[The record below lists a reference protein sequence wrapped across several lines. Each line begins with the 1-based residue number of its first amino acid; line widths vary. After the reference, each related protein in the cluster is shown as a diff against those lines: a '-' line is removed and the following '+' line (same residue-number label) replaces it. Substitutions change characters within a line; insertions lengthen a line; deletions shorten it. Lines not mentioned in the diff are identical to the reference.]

1 MRFDKKPRA
10 PSAAGFTLAE
20 TLVAML
26 LIGIAF
32 LATFSAIGFSR
43 TQMYRDKEMG
53 IATGFCIHYLEFIKA
68 LPFDQVAPGNP
79 LNGLFNGGTT
89 AAATVRLPTNTNW
102 FSLNNTNYL
111 VFDPELAWLVPR
123 NPELRVTLT
132 PFQLSGVTNLKEIC
146 VQMRW
151 DAPLKQGNKLAAR
164 MNMVRVKDL

>member
-1 MRFDKKPRA
+1 MDMRFDKKPRA

-102 FSLNNTNYL
+102 FSLNNTAITRLDFLPGETRL
-111 VFDPELAWLVPR
+111 VYQNRLDWLPA
-123 NPELRVTLT
+123 EMVT
-132 PFQLSGVTNLKEIC
+132 
-146 VQMRW
+146 
-151 DAPLKQGNKLAAR
+151 
-164 MNMVRVKDL
+164 